1 MNKKL
6 VEFELED
13 GSTISIEQ
21 PSRYNE
27 VKRSGKDMVETSMPK
42 FEQAVNQVKPAA
54 KAVLNAFKEMNTPD
68 EINLEFG
75 MKFSASAGAIIASVD
90 SEATF
95 KVNLTWK
102 KPAASE

>member
-1 MNKKL
+1 MDSKL
-6 VEFELED
+6 VKFELED
-13 GSTISIEQ
+13 GSSIYIEQ
-21 PSRYNE
+21 PSKVAMRG
-27 VKRSGKDMVETSMPK
+27 GKDMVKTSTTK

-102 KPAASE
+102 KTAASE